1 MEKIVVIGTDKEA
14 ESFLYKNRGKYE
26 VVLFVDK
33 RPRRNSFR
41 GVSVITLDS
50 IVSMCKDIK
59 HKIIIATKEEEYIEI
74 ARKLSQYGL
83 EEFRDY
89 FYFEVLEKKLAFFWG
104 NCYIRDLTKFMKQ
117 FPSFNE
123 EFWIYP
129 LTNVYLYDRFYFS
142 RLFFSRVRLFM
153 YQEISSK
160 TNGKL
165 YSSDGILEF
174 ISEEA
179 VKIKIPNLYRKG
191 FCFFPQSFC
200 RGLEIMRDCEQKFVV
215 NMDNHDSVITKKRV
229 NYFRTNRLLHI

>member
-50 IVSMCKDIK
+50 IVSMHKDIK
-59 HKIIIATKEEEYIEI
+59 HRIIIATKEEEYIEI

-104 NCYIRDLTKFMKQ
+104 NCHIGDLAKFMKQ
-117 FPSFNE
+117 FSSFNE

-129 LTNVYLYDRFYFS
+129 LTDVHSYDRFYFS
-142 RLFFSRVRLFM
+142 KRFFSRVRLFM

-165 YSSDGILEF
+165 YSSDGILEL
-174 ISEEA
+174 IPEEA

-200 RGLEIMRDCEQKFVV
+200 KGHEIMRECERKFVV
-215 NMDNHDSVITKKRV
+215 
-229 NYFRTNRLLHI
+229 